1 MENATAGG
9 GTCTTREGKENI
21 RKSAGNVCTG
31 SGREEKCR
39 ERKESQENER
49 AGIVREGRGSEVKGM
64 EVKGMEGKKGKKK
77 GDWKRREGVWN
88 GK

>member
-21 RKSAGNVCTG
+21 RKSAGNFCKG

-49 AGIVREGRGSEVKGM
+49 AGIVREGRVS

-77 GDWKRREGVWN
+77 GDWKRREGLWK